1 MSDQSPSD
9 DFETGQ
15 EYISPPFE
23 EDLDHFDTTYNEFI
37 HNDTPVPTTE
47 PNMPSHDF
55 ALYLEIPDS
64 NQLSQRVM
72 ETTPVA
78 SQASALAVP
87 DDGIQPARMTCDPAQ
102 ISTPNPSD
110 ITLGQLLGVF
120 DLPHGNLLDTSLTNS
135 QLVAAL
141 NTSIGIQPIG
151 IKDQSEI
158 EPPMVRSQP
167 LPVPTSASPYSLS
180 SDMVNSLTSITPSYL
195 ASHLA
200 SGPSSYSTGPETP
213 PMDTQAQKNLALPQ
227 VSSWMQQSIPP
238 ILPCLPQVTSPY
250 VTLHLYDTLH
260 WFYHYQPQA
269 FTALYWYTQ
278 ALINSIYSCQPI
290 PQSKTV
296 PSMTINPVVLGKRV
310 RRDSPSDEE
319 ASEES
324 SAEETTLLEPQSD
337 EQNPAKKRKT
347 STTTTTTTMKK
358 AVPTSPTVRRVPT
371 APTKHRN
378 SFILYRCLLSNIKK
392 YIQEQDPGVGNNS
405 IPPKKQPAEHQCVF
419 SKRAGIVY
427 KTPCRGAIEGLQWC
441 NCSNCLMRRLFER
454 AAAQLKDDV
463 HLVETQLRKSPN
475 PLQAEFVPNRQR
487 IDQAMNW
494 AVFEKIYYQ
503 SDLFRKH
510 VELYIGSQLLTVEQ
524 IRAIWMENEVEEQR
538 KKFDAVKREFL

>member
-378 SFILYRCLLSNIKK
+378 S
-392 YIQEQDPGVGNNS
+392 
-405 IPPKKQPAEHQCVF
+405 
-419 SKRAGIVY
+419 AGIVY